1 MFFHMLVGLLLAIPA
16 YGQSPAV
23 YRFNN
28 QTYNAANLS
37 PSLQQ
42 RLYEIELERYNSIN
56 RAISG
61 EIIELQ
67 LKKDATSAKKSL
79 ADFRKQLFA
88 VSNIPEKEIK
98 DFYKENKHRIPYEY
112 EKAKPQIQRYL
123 TSKKSNEKRDAYLE
137 KAKKIGKYTL
147 VIAKPIA
154 PSFTI
159 NVDGLPSKGATK
171 AKVTIVE
178 FSDYQCPHCKEANA
192 VLNELLPKFKDK
204 VKLIHA
210 DFPINR
216 SGISKKV
223 AHGAYCAHKQNNYW
237 DYHNLAFAKQ
247 KELTNDSP
255 LKLAMELKLD
265 KQKFTNCLTSKEAIT
280 FVDQGLNEAQRLGIH
295 GTPAIFVNG
304 KKLIFSNLKEDLESA
319 IKELL

>member
-1 MFFHMLVGLLLAIPA
+1 MFFHALVGLLLAMPA
-16 YGQSPAV
+16 YGQSSAI
-23 YRFNN
+23 YRFDN
-28 QTYNAANLS
+28 QTYNVTNLS

-42 RLYEIELERYNSIN
+42 RLYEIELERYNSID
-56 RAISG
+56 RAISQ
-61 EIIELQ
+61 EILELQ
-67 LKKDATSAKKSL
+67 LKKDSKTAKKSL
-79 ADFRKQLFA
+79 VEFRKQLFA
-88 VSNIPEKEIK
+88 GSNPSEKELK
-98 DFYKENKHRIPYEY
+98 EFYQQNKHRIPYEY

-123 TSKKSNEKRDAYLE
+123 TSKKNNEKRELYLQ
-137 KAKKIGKYTL
+137 KAKKAGKYTL
-147 VIAKPIA
+147 IVSKPTA
-154 PSFTI
+154 PTFTI
-159 NVDGLPSKGATK
+159 NIDGLPTKGATK

-192 VLNELLPKFKDK
+192 VLKELLPKFKNQ
-204 VKLIHA
+204 VQLVHA

-237 DYHNLAFAKQ
+237 SYHDLAFAKQ

-255 LKLAMELKLD
+255 TKLAAELKLD
-265 KQKFTNCLTSKEAIT
+265 KQKFANCLASKEAIA

-304 KKLIFSNLKEDLESA
+304 RKLIFSDLKKDLESA

>member
-1 MFFHMLVGLLLAIPA
+1 MFFCTLVGLLLAIPA
-16 YGQSPAV
+16 FGQSPAV

-28 QTYNAANLS
+28 QTYNTTNLS

-42 RLYEIELERYNSIN
+42 RLYEIELERYNSID

-61 EIIELQ
+61 EIVELQ
-67 LKKDATSAKKSL
+67 LKKDAASAKKPL
-79 ADFRKQLFA
+79 AEFRKKIFA
-88 VSNIPEKEIK
+88 IDNISEKEIK
-98 DFYKENKHRIPYEY
+98 EFYKQNKHRIPYEY
-112 EKAKPQIQRYL
+112 DKAKPQIQRYL
-123 TSKKSNEKRDAYLE
+123 TSKKSNEKREAYLE
-137 KAKKIGKYTL
+137 KAKKTGKYSLT
-147 VIAKPIA
+147 INKPRA

-159 NVDGLPSKGATK
+159 NVDGLPTKGATK

-178 FSDYQCPHCKEANA
+178 FSDYQCPHCKEANT
-192 VLNELLPKFKDK
+192 VLKELLPKFKDK
-204 VKLIHA
+204 VRLVHA

-223 AHGAYCAHKQNNYW
+223 AHGAYCAHQQNNYW
-237 DYHNLAFAKQ
+237 NYHNLAFTKQ

-255 LKLAMELKLD
+255 LQLAGELKLD
-265 KQKFTNCLTSKEAIT
+265 KQKFTSCLTSKEAIA
-280 FVDQGLNEAQRLGIH
+280 FVDRGLNEARRLGIH

-304 KKLIFSNLKEDLESA
+304 KKLIFSDLKKDLELA